1 MIRIKRGLDL
11 PISGSPVQAIEP
23 GRSARSVGLLGQDYP
38 GMKPTMEVAV
48 GDRVKAGQLLFTD
61 KKTPGVRYTAPA
73 SGIVSAI
80 NRGAKRVFESLV
92 IDVEGDDAGR
102 FESYGTDEIGALD
115 RHLVVQALLDSGHWT
130 AIRTRPYSKIPAID
144 STPHSIFITAMDSRP
159 LAADPQLF
167 INEQKDAFLSGID
180 ALSRLTDGT
189 VHVCSA
195 DKAEIPQSNNPK
207 VRQQQFKGP
216 HPAGL
221 VGTHIHFLDPVNSA
235 KTVWTLGY
243 QDVIAIGHLFL
254 SGELFFE
261 RVVSIAGPDVET
273 PRLLRTRMGAS
284 TDELTAGE
292 IAVPGEHRVI
302 SGSVLDGR
310 TAAGSTAY
318 LGRFHNQVSILK
330 EGTARELLGYLMP
343 GRRGRCRRPRSEAG
357 RLRRS
362 GSRPRAWAWSGSR
375 PRGKHCPERT
385 AGRSDTSPSCASH
398 PLRDRPGSSFGVCGS
413 AAPFLHARSMPPQQG
428 TRRTRSSPLCP
439 ARGGCLAALGHPGLP
454 RCGREPHVRKRSG
467 VSLMETGCFAL
478 LRAHSCHGSGCYEP
492 ARVRPRKRRRK
503 SLFSKWRVTANAS
516 RASRSMGE
524 PSA

>member
-48 GDRVKAGQLLFTD
+48 GERVKAGQLLFTD

-92 IDVEGDDAGR
+92 IDVEGDDGER
-102 FESYGTDEIGALD
+102 FESYRTEEIGALD
-115 RHLVVQALLDSGHWT
+115 RQIVVQALLDSGHWT

-144 STPHSIFITAMDSRP
+144 TTPHSIFITAMDSRP

-180 ALSRLTDGT
+180 ALSRLTDGS

-195 DKAEIPQSNNPK
+195 DKADIPQSNNRQ

-221 VGTHIHFLDPVNSA
+221 VGTHIHFHDPVNSA
-235 KTVWTLGY
+235 KTVWTVGY

-318 LGRFHNQVSILK
+318 LGRFHNQISILK

-343 GRRGRCRRPRSEAG
+343 GTDKFSLT
-357 RLRRS
+357 RLFV
-362 GSRPRAWAWSGSR
+362 
-375 PRGKHCPERT
+375 
-385 AGRSDTSPSCASH
+385 
-398 PLRDRPGSSFGVCGS
+398 SSFLGRKKFSLTTSTGGS
-413 AAPFLHARSMPPQQG
+413 ERAMVPLGTYEEVMP
-428 TRRTRSSPLCP
+428 LDI
-439 ARGGCLAALGHPGLP
+439 LP
-454 RCGREPHVRKRSG
+454 
-467 VSLMETGCFAL
+467 TQL
-478 LRAHSCHGSGCYEP
+478 LRALLVGDFDSAIDLGCLELDEDDLALCTFACPGKYEYGP
-492 ARVRPRKRRRK
+492 FLRQMLTRIEAE
-503 SLFSKWRVTANAS
+503 S
-516 RASRSMGE
+516 
-524 PSA
+524 